1 MLRLLV
7 SIVLLGSLAGG
18 QQPNSDWQDEI
29 RKCVKASDWISAMR
43 IVDREV
49 ALAPRDMD
57 VRAWRAR
64 VLTWS
69 GSLTEA
75 EHEYGEILAS
85 VPDDPDNW
93 MGIANVYLRQGRT
106 EDALRALDR
115 AVELDPK
122 RADLRAARARALQR
136 ADRPRQAK
144 QEFQRALDLDSSSVE
159 AHEGLERLRGEV
171 RHELRLGV
179 GNDLFNFAGANHDEG
194 LTLSSQWTPHWRTT
208 VGEGS
213 FQRTGTYGENVMAS
227 VTGKLNAWGALSA
240 GGAIAHDNGIIP
252 KDEAFFGYDHGW
264 RLERQGPVR
273 GIEAVYAQHWYWYST
288 ARILTLNPTAI
299 FYLPKEWI
307 WSLGLTEARS
317 HFSGTDAEWR
327 PSGMTKLTFPL
338 ASWNERRL
346 GGNVLFAV
354 GTENFA
360 QLDQIGQFSS
370 QTYGGGLRFRLTA
383 RQDVTSFGAYQRRTQ
398 GRTEISFGFTY
409 AIRF

>member
-1 MLRLLV
+1 MRRVLV
-7 SIVLLGSLAGG
+7 SIVLLGSLACG

-29 RKCVKASDWISAMR
+29 RKCVKASDWTSAMR

-49 ALAPRDMD
+49 ALAPDDMD

-75 EHEYGEILAS
+75 EHEYSEILAAA
-85 VPDDPDNW
+85 PDDPDNW

-106 EDALRALDR
+106 DEALRALDR

-122 RADLRAARARALQR
+122 RADLRAARARAWQR
-136 ADRPRQAK
+136 ADRPRKAM
-144 QEFQRALDLDSSSVE
+144 QEFQRALDLDPSSVE
-159 AHEGLERLRGEV
+159 AHEGLDRLRGEV

-179 GNDLFNFAGANHDEG
+179 GNDLFNFAEANHDEG
-194 LTLSSQWTPHWRTT
+194 VTLSSQWTSHWRTT
-208 VGEGS
+208 VAEGS
-213 FQRTGTYGENVMAS
+213 FQRAGTYGEKVMAS
-227 VTGKLNAWGALSA
+227 VTGKLHPWGALTA
-240 GGAIAHDNGIIP
+240 GGATAHDNGIIP
-252 KDEAFFGYDHGW
+252 KDEAFFDYDHGW
-264 RLERQGPVR
+264 RVGTKGPVR
-273 GIEAVYAQHWYWYST
+273 GFEAIYGQHWYWYTT
-288 ARILTLNPTAI
+288 ARILTLNPTAL

-317 HFSGTDAEWR
+317 HFSGTNAEWR

-354 GTENFA
+354 GAENFA

-370 QTYGGGLRFRLTA
+370 QTYGGGLRFQLTA
-383 RQDVTSFGAYQRRTQ
+383 RQDVTTFGAYQRRTQ
-398 GRTEISFGFTY
+398 GRTETSFGLTY